1 MQDNNALKNRARLL
15 RKNMTMAEKKLWSQL
30 RHKNLS
36 GIRFRTQVVIGN
48 YIADFVSFEPKIII
62 EVDGSQHLDQADYDL
77 KRTAY
82 LESIGY
88 KVLRYWNN
96 DVLGNMEKVLN
107 DVWGHCFDPPI
118 RPSATFPRRR
128 KAS

>member
-1 MQDNNALKNRARLL
+1 MRR
-15 RKNMTMAEKKLWSQL
+15 
-30 RHKNLS
+30 KNLS

-48 YIADFVSFEPKIII
+48 YIVDFVSFEPKIII
-62 EVDGSQHLDQADYDL
+62 EVDGSQHLDQEGYDL
-77 KRTAY
+77 KRTSY

-96 DVLGNMEKVLN
+96 DVLGNIEKVLN
-107 DVWGHCFDPPI
+107 DIWDIVFDPPI